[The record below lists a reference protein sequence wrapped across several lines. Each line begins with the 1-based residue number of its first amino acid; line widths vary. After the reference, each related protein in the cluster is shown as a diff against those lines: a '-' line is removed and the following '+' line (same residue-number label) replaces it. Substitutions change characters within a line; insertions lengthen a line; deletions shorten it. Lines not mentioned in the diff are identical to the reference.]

1 MSEQMDLLGGRRW
14 RATWRQAD
22 TGLEAVV
29 MVYAPT
35 EDDARRLAGDVFE
48 QTYSRK
54 PAPLGFALV
63 ELVASG
69 RQKGSG

>member
-1 MSEQMDLLGGRRW
+1 MDLLGERRW
-14 RATWRQAD
+14 RATWRQAE

-48 QTYSRK
+48 QVYSSK
-54 PAPLGFALV
+54 PARARFELV
-63 ELVASG
+63 ELVASARKKGG
-69 RQKGSG
+69 R

>member
-35 EDDARRLAGDVFE
+35 EADARRLAGDVFE
-48 QTYSRK
+48 EVYSRK
-54 PAPLGFALV
+54 PAPLGFALA
-63 ELVASG
+63 ELVRG
-69 RQKGSG
+69 G